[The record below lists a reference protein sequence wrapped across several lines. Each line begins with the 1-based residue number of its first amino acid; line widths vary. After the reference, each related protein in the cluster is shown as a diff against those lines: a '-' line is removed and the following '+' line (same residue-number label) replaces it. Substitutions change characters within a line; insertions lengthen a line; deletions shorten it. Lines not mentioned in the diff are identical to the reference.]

1 MFERFTDRARRVLVL
16 AQDEARA
23 LEHNFL
29 GTEHLLLGLLT
40 EGEGVAAKALT
51 ELGLEHGVL
60 RDRITQAI
68 PRGAPGT
75 ASGAPPFTPRSKQ
88 VLELA
93 LKEALEMNHN
103 YIGTEHLLL
112 GLIREGQGVGAQVLV
127 AAGLD
132 AIAVRTK
139 VLALLAGFVP
149 ANPFG
154 RTTPAGGQLATRAR
168 AIAATEAVGT
178 QHFLLGILEDPGS
191 LGARVLGSLGVTKE
205 AVAARVREIG
215 VGGTT
220 DDMPAPKPAAKD
232 KPFRFDLGANV
243 TLSVD
248 DVELA
253 KKIAQTLAEAAQAGG
268 AGPELGA
275 VIGGLGA
282 DAVAAPAAPPA
293 ASAPTDA
300 TGEEP
305 PEEDAAKP
313 ASE

>member
-23 LEHNFL
+23 MEHNFL
-29 GTEHLLLGLLT
+29 GTEHILLGLVA
-40 EGEGVAAKALT
+40 EGEGVGAKALT
-51 ELGLEHGVL
+51 ELGVAHDDL
-60 RDRITQAI
+60 RNRIVQVV
-68 PRGAPGT
+68 PQGDPGT

-112 GLIREGQGVGAQVLV
+112 GLIREASGVAAQVLI
-127 AAGLD
+127 ASGLD
-132 AIAVRTK
+132 LTAVRAK
-139 VLALLAGFVP
+139 VLTLLAGFVP

-168 AIAATEAVGT
+168 ALAATEAVGS

-205 AVAARVREIG
+205 AVSARVREIG

-220 DDMPAPKPAAKD
+220 DEMPAAKRATTD
-232 KPFRFDLGANV
+232 KPFRFDLGPNM

-248 DVELA
+248 DPELA
-253 KKIAQTLAEAAQAGG
+253 RKIAVSLTDATKAGTD
-268 AGPELGA
+268 LGA
-275 VIGGLGA
+275 VIGSLLA
-282 DAVAAPAAPPA
+282 DAVAAPPA
-293 ASAPTDA
+293 AEAADD
-300 TGEEP
+300 EP